1 MSSTATFPSCALL
14 FTALLASCGPAGPAA
29 EERADPEAT
38 EAIEALHR
46 TDMQASRAN
55 DTETRISLWSD
66 DPAAL
71 PPQGPILTGR
81 DTVEAW
87 LRRAGAAGDV
97 WETIEYVQ
105 EFREVHVVGNYAWDW
120 GTYRGRSRNR
130 ETGQEVS
137 SRGKLLRILKREP
150 DGSWKVHR
158 AIWNQ
163 EPRPRP
169 RPAATSDTA
178 ESRTPNEETVR

>member
-1 MSSTATFPSCALL
+1 MNHGVSLPCLALL
-14 FTALLASCGPAGPAA
+14 VAAQLTSCSSAGPAV
-29 EERADPEAT
+29 EDRADREAV

-46 TDMQASRAN
+46 TDMQASRAH
-55 DTETRISLWSD
+55 DTETLISLWSD

-71 PPQGPILTGR
+71 PPRGPILTGR
-81 DTVEAW
+81 DTVGAW
-87 LRRAGAAGDV
+87 LRRAGAAGDA
-97 WETIEYVQ
+97 WETLEYVQ
-105 EFREVHVVGNYAWDW
+105 EFREVHVVGDYAWDW

-163 EPRPRP
+163 EPQRLPGP
-169 RPAATSDTA
+169 EATSDTA
-178 ESRTPNEETVR
+178 ESRTQNQETVR